1 MSSFCNLPL
10 LFLLSLL
17 PLLPP
22 LPQHISGVTLW
33 NVNNSR
39 CWHRLVVHIVKKS
52 CAETIEL
59 LMYNNDSC
67 IKEMKLLTKP
77 WFCAFTSSRKDR
89 FIHPSRRV
97 HVSFTRTSSYPHAG
111 KEWAALLLLEKRL
124 HVKAMLRSEADSRPG
139 CSSVNH
145 VYINA
150 LLLICCGFYS
160 DGSITATPAADG
172 LHNLKKKTFY
182 SPKKNRTTDVMF
194 SVSRS
199 LYLL

>member
-1 MSSFCNLPL
+1 MLFVLFCFLPSCCFSVCCSRSRHKCSKRSTYSEHEPNHSYLTFFFDCEALFLLKSSFCNLP

-67 IKEMKLLTKP
+67 IKEIKLLTKP
-77 WFCAFTSSRKDR
+77 WFCAFTSSTKDPGR
-89 FIHPSRRV
+89 FIQ
-97 HVSFTRTSSYPHAG
+97 SSNRAY
-111 KEWAALLLLEKRL
+111 LLIMFISHKRL
-124 HVKAMLRSEADSRPG
+124 YP
-139 CSSVNH
+139 CISSSAGE
-145 VYINA
+145 VY
-150 LLLICCGFYS
+150 
-160 DGSITATPAADG
+160 
-172 LHNLKKKTFY
+172 
-182 SPKKNRTTDVMF
+182 
-194 SVSRS
+194 
-199 LYLL
+199 YLLKWSSDLKQNSKSHLY